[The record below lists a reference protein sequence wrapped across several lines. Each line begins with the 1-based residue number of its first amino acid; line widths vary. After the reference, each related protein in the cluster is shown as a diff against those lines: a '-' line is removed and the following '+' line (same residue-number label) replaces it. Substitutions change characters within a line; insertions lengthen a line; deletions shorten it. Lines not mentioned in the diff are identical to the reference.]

1 MAFGTALG
9 GWKIVKTM
17 GHKIFKLEPVHG
29 FAAETAGRRG
39 HFMATSLIGA
49 PASAPPTPS
58 PPHLGV
64 GASKRLS
71 AVRWGIAG
79 SMVMAWV
86 VTIPAAAAMA
96 AACFW
101 ILELAGLAG

>member
-1 MAFGTALG
+1 
-9 GWKIVKTM
+9 M
-17 GHKIFKLEPVHG
+17 GHKIFKLEAVHG
-29 FAAETAGRRG
+29 FAAETAAAVVISG
-39 HFMATSLIGA
+39 ASLIGA
-49 PASAPPTPS
+49 PISTTHTIS
-58 PPHLGV
+58 TSILGV

-79 SMVMAWV
+79 NMVIAWIL
-86 VTIPAAAAMA
+86 TIPAAAGMA